1 MCETMYGRRS
11 RRDGRY
17 VGVGLSL
24 VFGYIETFP
33 KTCTICTFCTFC
45 PRYLDMLS
53 MSNIAVS
60 ACGLDGPW

>member
-24 VFGYIETFP
+24 VFEYIETFP
-33 KTCTICTFCTFC
+33 ETCTICTFCTFC
-45 PRYLDMLS
+45 PLIKAERGVVQL
-53 MSNIAVS
+53 
-60 ACGLDGPW
+60 